1 MLVKEAVEALLEN
14 DQEAHIVMDAHVST
28 QLNHIKTI
36 GELSPTERQRF
47 CGEND
52 DREVVVLSRFPSVS

>member
-1 MLVKEAVEALLEN
+1 MLVKETVEVLLEQ
-14 DQEAHIVMDAHVST
+14 DQEAHIVMDAQPSG
-28 QLNHIKTI
+28 QLNHIKTV

-52 DREVVVLSRFPSVS
+52 DREVVVLSRFNSVR